1 MKGAIKMEK
10 KKFDFSSWLKVHVA
24 EFKRIIW
31 PSKEEIIKETVSVIV
46 ISLIFGL
53 IIIGFDYIVELGYNA
68 LISLLG

>member
-46 ISLIFGL
+46 ISLLFGL